1 MTKITEE
8 QEVELFGTKEGRW
21 YQVAARNMTFGALQ
35 EGHRRICIVQ
45 PTGSGKT
52 LTAGLILIDDRIRK
66 FVGVPEGK
74 PIKVLFA
81 SHRHRLLSQAEA
93 TYAAEELIEI
103 IPQSISSDIP
113 EDVKFDLVVIYEA
126 HHESTISFQN
136 QLERLTQAPIIGL
149 TADLNRNDSRLCKFS
164 KVIEPITRNQAV
176 EEGFLARTFVHTFVD
191 SPTKAHVEVSLEI
204 IKNHHQ
210 DMGQTM
216 VFVRTKGEAADLVN
230 QIKELGLTADYLVD
244 VSETKLNEL
253 LADFEKSGHQFA
265 VSCMKLGEG
274 VDVKGCQ
281 SVLIGRTL
289 KSRNL
294 LNQLIGRA
302 SRPDSICCVYEIVNP
317 LASNNLSAVSIV
329 GTPEQHTFHYKV
341 RGEWRNHRLS

>member
-1 MTKITEE
+1 MTKITEQ
-8 QEVELFGTKEGRW
+8 QEVEIFGDKESRW
-21 YQVAARNMTFGALQ
+21 YQVAARNMTFNALE

-52 LTAGLILIDDRIRK
+52 LTAGLVLIDDRIRK

-93 TYAAEELIEI
+93 TYASEELIEI
-103 IPQSISSDIP
+103 IPQSIASPIP
-113 EDVKFDLVVIYEA
+113 ESLEFHLVVIDEA
-126 HHESTISFQN
+126 HHESTLSFQH
-136 QLERLTQAPIIGL
+136 QLERLTQAPIVGL

-164 KVIEPITRNQAV
+164 KIIEPITREEAV
-176 EEGFLARTFVHTFVD
+176 KQGFLARTYVHTFVD
-191 SPTKAHVEVSLEI
+191 SPSRTHVEICTDI
-204 IKNHHQ
+204 IKNHHVE
-210 DMGQTM
+210 MGQTM
-216 VFVRTKGEAADLVN
+216 VFVRTKGEAADLVKR
-230 QIKELGLTADYLVD
+230 IKDMGLTADYLVD
-244 VSETKLNEL
+244 VSESKLNEM

-302 SRPDSICCVYEIVNP
+302 ARPDSICCVYEIVNP
-317 LASNNLSAVSIV
+317 LASNNLSAISIV